1 MKYFVSYFMTF
12 KDRTQA
18 YGNTIYEKKHP
29 MSSEEDIRAIE
40 DDIEIRNEA
49 LSVTLI
55 SWRRLEDAE

>member
-1 MKYFVSYFMTF
+1 MAF

-18 YGNTIYEKKHP
+18 YGNTIYEKQHP

-40 DDIEIRNEA
+40 EDIEMRNEA

-55 SWRRLEDAE
+55 NWRRLEDSE